1 MLHFKL
7 RKSLVLLMLGLLV
20 LGGCG
25 AGGVINLTP
34 DQAYLKA
41 LKHFDGLLEDY
52 LNEYAVQPSTVQAEW
67 DLKIKPIFVEGDTA
81 LKAWKA
87 VIGQTTEYQKE
98 RLYDLIMDR
107 LLDVLIGHGV
117 QKGGS

>member
-1 MLHFKL
+1 MLHSKL
-7 RKSLVLLMLGLLV
+7 RKSLVLLMLGLFV
-20 LGGCG
+20 LGGC
-25 AGGVINLTP
+25 AGGIINLTP

-52 LNEYAVQPSTVQAEW
+52 LDEYALQPSTVQAEW
-67 DLKIKPIFVEGDTA
+67 DLKIKPIFVEGDAA

-98 RLYDLIMDR
+98 RFYDLIMDR